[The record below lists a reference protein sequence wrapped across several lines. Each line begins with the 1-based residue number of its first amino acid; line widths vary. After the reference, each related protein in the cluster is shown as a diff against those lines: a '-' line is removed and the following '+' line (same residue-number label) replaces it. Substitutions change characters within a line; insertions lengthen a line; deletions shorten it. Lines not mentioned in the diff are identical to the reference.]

1 MEDKKL
7 KKLSYIIIALMMVVS
22 LSACSKK
29 GTMKDIEV
37 ETLAESLRNDIVY
50 EDELSSIDLETA
62 EAIYDITDIKIADS
76 AIYVGSGATAE
87 EIAVFQC
94 ETEEDAKKLET
105 VLKSRVEEQTESF
118 RDYVPKELEKLEKA
132 VIVVKGKYVILS
144 VSNEDAK
151 AKEIIQNAFQ

>member
-1 MEDKKL
+1 
-7 KKLSYIIIALMMVVS
+7 MMVVS

-37 ETLAESLRNDIVY
+37 GTLAESLQNDIVY

>member
-37 ETLAESLRNDIVY
+37 GTLAESLQNDIVY

>member
-1 MEDKKL
+1 M
-7 KKLSYIIIALMMVVS
+7 KKLSYIILALIMVAS

-29 GTMKDIEV
+29 ETMKDIEV
-37 ETLAESLRNDIVY
+37 GTLAESLRNDITY

-62 EAIYDITDIKIADS
+62 EVIYDITDIKIADS
-76 AIYVGSGATAE
+76 AIYVSSGGTAE

-105 VLKSRVEEQTESF
+105 VLKSRVEEQTESY

-132 VIVVKGKYVILS
+132 VIVVKSRYVIFS
-144 VSNEDAK
+144 VSNDDAK

>member
-1 MEDKKL
+1 
-7 KKLSYIIIALMMVVS
+7 MMVVS

-118 RDYVPKELEKLEKA
+118 RDYVPKGLEKLEKA

>member
-1 MEDKKL
+1 
-7 KKLSYIIIALMMVVS
+7 MMVVS

-37 ETLAESLRNDIVY
+37 GTLAESLRNDIVY

-62 EAIYDITDIKIADS
+62 EAIYDITDIKLADS
-76 AIYVGSGATAE
+76 AIYVGSGGTAE

-132 VIVVKGKYVILS
+132 VIVVKGKYAMLS

>member
-1 MEDKKL
+1 
-7 KKLSYIIIALMMVVS
+7 MMVVS

-37 ETLAESLRNDIVY
+37 GTLAESLRNDIVY